1 VSDFYEAKNLPDSE
15 IYWKL
20 LPPLFRL
27 GTDDP
32 QGEWGKIAERYL
44 VKWLYIMMSHVP
56 VSYFSSHTHQHLIST
71 DENAAGRYQ
80 GAEDMKFG
88 ARQ

>member
-1 VSDFYEAKNLPDSE
+1 MKKNLPDSE

-20 LPPLFRL
+20 LVSSFVSSRYETILKVNRERL
-27 GTDDP
+27 P
-32 QGEWGKIAERYL
+32 ERYL

-56 VSYFSSHTHQHLIST
+56 VSYFSSHTYQHLIST

-88 ARQ
+88 AGK